1 MERATNSKKNI
12 LVVDPDPEFCRNVRL
27 YLEENYTVFSRQ
39 GLEYLDYTIILKK
52 INLLLIDAENNSPYL
67 AQELSDIRR
76 KHSDVRLIIMYTYFS
91 TSKEEEMKLANVAD
105 QMLAKPFDVQILKE
119 KVDILLE
126 SAFQNA

>member
-1 MERATNSKKNI
+1 M
-12 LVVDPDPEFCRNVRL
+12 RL
-27 YLEENYTVFSRQ
+27 YLEENYAVFSRQ

-76 KHSDVRLIIMYTYFS
+76 KHPDVRLIIMYTYFS

-105 QMLAKPFDVQILKE
+105 QMLAKPFDVQILKG